1 MDGNLISFPDDLQRS
16 AKAKLI
22 GYTIPLYIHTLA
34 HVKRMKFCTQCMYV
48 PVFSFKHWGF
58 SLLRSWADPFCEK
71 FNSSEIVKL
80 IHIYIHTHIHTYV
93 HTYI

>member
-34 HVKRMKFCTQCMYV
+34 QVKRMKFCIQCMYV
-48 PVFSFKHWGF
+48 CTSV
-58 SLLRSWADPFCEK
+58 
-71 FNSSEIVKL
+71 L
-80 IHIYIHTHIHTYV
+80 IQALGLQSAAV
-93 HTYI
+93 MGGSVL